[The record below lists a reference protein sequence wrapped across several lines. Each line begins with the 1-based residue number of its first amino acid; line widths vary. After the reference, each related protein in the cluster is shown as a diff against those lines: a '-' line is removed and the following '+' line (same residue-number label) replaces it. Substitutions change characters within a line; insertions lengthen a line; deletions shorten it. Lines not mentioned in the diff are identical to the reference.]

1 MNEQNAKRRLEEE
14 RQHLLFR
21 LDRIGYVPDEDMR
34 DALES
39 IRQDLRKRIE
49 ALKDELRRP

>member
-34 DALES
+34 AALDS
-39 IRQDLRKRIE
+39 IRKDLRQRIE
-49 ALKDELRRP
+49 ALKDELRRS